1 MHTCVCMRHLCVHN
15 IMLETTILSLLTEI
29 VEKLTDRNMKL
40 EEKLNR

>member
-1 MHTCVCMRHLCVHN
+1 MRHLCVHN